1 MHAELHANQLA
12 KLHANLLA
20 KLHANLMAKLHANL
34 LAKLHAILPVHTRAG
49 YSSMHFAVASC
60 THMHTH
66 AHTNTPCRAGA
77 VCRASVVEL
86 N

>member
-20 KLHANLMAKLHANL
+20 KLY
-34 LAKLHAILPVHTRAG
+34 AILPVHTRAG

-60 THMHTH
+60 THMHTPTH
-66 AHTNTPCRAGA
+66 PAGRGA
-77 VCRASVVEL
+77 ACRASVVEL